1 MIVVLAG
8 GVGAARFLQ
17 GLIRIRHQEEITV
30 ISNTGD
36 DFQFY
41 GLHISP
47 DIDIVMYT
55 LAGMVDEEKGWGFRE
70 DTFHCQET
78 LSKLGLESWFKLGDR
93 DLATH
98 IYRTNQLRSGL
109 KLSQITSNLADSM
122 GLRIKILPMTDDRVE
137 TRILTD
143 QGNIHFEEYMVKRQM
158 RDDVRSVEFSGI
170 KEAKPGPG
178 VIEAIQEAEAIVV
191 APSNPIVSI
200 GPILAVEG
208 VREKLKASKA
218 RVVAVSPI
226 LQGSPV
232 KGPADKLMRST
243 GVEVSAFGVAQL
255 YHDFL
260 HGFIL
265 DELDLEQ
272 KARIEAMGLSVATTN
287 TIMKSIEDKERLAE
301 RSLNILQS

>member
-17 GLIRIRHQEEITV
+17 GLSRIRLQEEITV

-36 DFQFY
+36 DFEFY

-47 DIDIVMYT
+47 DIDIVTYT
-55 LAGMVDEEKGWGFRE
+55 LAGLADEEKGWGFRD
-70 DTFHCQET
+70 DTFQCQEM
-78 LSKLGLESWFKLGDR
+78 LSKLGLETWFKLGDR

-98 IYRTNQLRSGL
+98 IYRTKQLRAGL
-109 KLSQITSNLADSM
+109 KLSQITSKLADSM
-122 GLRIKILPMTDDRVE
+122 GLRVKILPMTNDRVE

-158 RDDVRSVEFSGI
+158 RDDVRSVVFSGI
-170 KEAKPGPG
+170 EEAKPGPG

-208 VREKLKASKA
+208 VREELKSSKA
-218 RVVAVSPI
+218 KVVAVSPI
-226 LQGSPV
+226 VQGSPI

-260 HGFIL
+260 HGFVL

-272 KARIEAMGLSVATTN
+272 KVRIEGMGLSVATTN
-287 TIMKSIEDKERLAE
+287 TIMKTLKDKERLAE
-301 RSLNILQS
+301 TCLNIV

>member
-1 MIVVLAG
+1 
-8 GVGAARFLQ
+8 
-17 GLIRIRHQEEITV
+17 
-30 ISNTGD
+30 
-36 DFQFY
+36 
-41 GLHISP
+41 
-47 DIDIVMYT
+47 
-55 LAGMVDEEKGWGFRE
+55 
-70 DTFHCQET
+70 
-78 LSKLGLESWFKLGDR
+78 
-93 DLATH
+93 
-98 IYRTNQLRSGL
+98 
-109 KLSQITSNLADSM
+109 M

-158 RDDVRSVEFSGI
+158 RDYVRSVEFSGI

-226 LQGSPV
+226 VQGSSI

-243 GVEVSAFGVAQL
+243 GMEVSAFGVAQL

-272 KARIEAMGLSVATTN
+272 KVRIEGMGLSVVTTN
-287 TIMKSIEDKERLAE
+287 TIMKTLKDKERLAE
-301 RSLNILQS
+301 TCLNIL

>member
-17 GLIRIRHQEEITV
+17 GLSRIRLQEEITV

-36 DFQFY
+36 DFEFY
-41 GLHISP
+41 GLYISP
-47 DIDIVMYT
+47 DIDIVTYT
-55 LAGMVDEEKGWGFRE
+55 LAGLADEEKGWGFRD
-70 DTFHCQET
+70 DTFQCQEM
-78 LSKLGLESWFKLGDR
+78 LSKLGLETWFKLGDR

-98 IYRTNQLRSGL
+98 IYRTKQLRAGL
-109 KLSQITSNLADSM
+109 KLSQITSKLADSM
-122 GLRIKILPMTDDRVE
+122 GLRVKILPMTNDRVE

-158 RDDVRSVEFSGI
+158 RDDVRSVVFSGI
-170 KEAKPGPG
+170 EEAKPGPG

-208 VREKLKASKA
+208 VREELKSSKA
-218 RVVAVSPI
+218 KVVAVSPI
-226 LQGSPV
+226 VQGSPI

-260 HGFIL
+260 HGFVL

-272 KARIEAMGLSVATTN
+272 KVRIEGMGLSVATTN
-287 TIMKSIEDKERLAE
+287 TIMKTLKDKERLAE
-301 RSLNILQS
+301 TCLNIV

>member
-17 GLIRIRHQEEITV
+17 GLSRIRLQEEITV

-36 DFQFY
+36 DFEFY

-47 DIDIVMYT
+47 DIDIVTYT
-55 LAGMVDEEKGWGFRE
+55 LAGLADEEKGWGFRD
-70 DTFHCQET
+70 DTFQCQEM
-78 LSKLGLESWFKLGDR
+78 LSKLGLETWFKLGDR

-98 IYRTNQLRSGL
+98 IYRTNQLRAGL
-109 KLSQITSNLADSM
+109 KLSQITSKLADSM
-122 GLRIKILPMTDDRVE
+122 GLRVKILPMTNDRVE

-143 QGNIHFEEYMVKRQM
+143 QGNIHFEEYIVKRQM
-158 RDDVRSVEFSGI
+158 RDDVRSVVFSGI
-170 KEAKPGPG
+170 EEAKPGPG

-208 VREKLKASKA
+208 VREELKSSKA
-218 RVVAVSPI
+218 KVVAVSPI
-226 LQGSPV
+226 VQGSPI

-260 HGFIL
+260 HGFVL

-272 KARIEAMGLSVATTN
+272 KVRIEGMGLSVATTN
-287 TIMKSIEDKERLAE
+287 TIMKTLKDKERLAE
-301 RSLNILQS
+301 TCLNIV

>member
-17 GLIRIRHQEEITV
+17 GLSRIRLQEEITV

-36 DFQFY
+36 DFEFY

-47 DIDIVMYT
+47 DIDIVTYT
-55 LAGMVDEEKGWGFRE
+55 LAGLADEEKGWGFRD
-70 DTFHCQET
+70 DTFQCQEM
-78 LSKLGLESWFKLGDR
+78 LSKLGLETWFKLGDR

-98 IYRTNQLRSGL
+98 IYRTNQLRAGL
-109 KLSQITSNLADSM
+109 KLSQITSKLADSM
-122 GLRIKILPMTDDRVE
+122 GLRVKILPMTNDRVE

-158 RDDVRSVEFSGI
+158 RDDVRSVVFSGI
-170 KEAKPGPG
+170 EEAKPGPG

-208 VREKLKASKA
+208 VREELKSSKA
-218 RVVAVSPI
+218 KVVAVSPI
-226 LQGSPV
+226 VQGSPI

-260 HGFIL
+260 HGFVL

-272 KARIEAMGLSVATTN
+272 KVRIEGMGLSVATTN
-287 TIMKSIEDKERLAE
+287 TIMKTLKDKERLAE
-301 RSLNILQS
+301 TCLNIV